1 MRIRLVAAEAL
12 LKALLQPRLGAV
24 QRYDKD
30 TRGPNH
36 SSLTAKGAAAQRSWR
51 SVKERVT
58 TESASEEAMER
69 RRLQLIEYL
78 KLPQVAEFEMARSL
92 TLSHT
97 EDLAVQR
104 AQKKWLAGDRRRILW
119 FEHLLAQSQLA
130 EANELAVTP
139 FEQAKLMRA
148 SALHARRTLGC
159 VGSGMPLL
167 EEERKRQLSDAI
179 DSCAWNVAEVL
190 ALTETEVEAIA
201 TSKRRAELIHAARL
215 RGKFDCALK
224 LSVSDAERRAVE
236 NWRDRVNASLATVQL
251 TSPATWK
258 AAIRLQTLYRG
269 SSARRLREEH
279 RLGSAAV
286 LLQKSYRGHAYRA
299 SLAEERRKARLQ
311 WHVEQGG
318 FDEAL
323 QLVMCKE
330 EQREVVRAQMVEQP
344 RMLRCLACFEKLE

>member
-1 MRIRLVAAEAL
+1 
-12 LKALLQPRLGAV
+12 
-24 QRYDKD
+24 
-30 TRGPNH
+30 
-36 SSLTAKGAAAQRSWR
+36 
-51 SVKERVT
+51 
-58 TESASEEAMER
+58 
-69 RRLQLIEYL
+69 
-78 KLPQVAEFEMARSL
+78 
-92 TLSHT
+92 
-97 EDLAVQR
+97 
-104 AQKKWLAGDRRRILW
+104 
-119 FEHLLAQSQLA
+119 
-130 EANELAVTP
+130 
-139 FEQAKLMRA
+139 MRA

-269 SSARRLREEH
+269 SSARRLRRWRPPWGVGSVVWMARGSISQGWMAWVLTKGWVGVGRDMRYR
-279 RLGSAAV
+279 RLLHAQVVYLLLPQGGAQAGIRRRPLAEVLPRACLPCKPRGGTAQGAVAVACGAGRIRRGSAA
-286 LLQKSYRGHAYRA
+286 R
-299 SLAEERRKARLQ
+299 
-311 WHVEQGG
+311 HVQGG
-318 FDEAL
+318 AAGGGASANGRAASDAALSCVLREA
-323 QLVMCKE
+323 
-330 EQREVVRAQMVEQP
+330 RVV
-344 RMLRCLACFEKLE
+344 